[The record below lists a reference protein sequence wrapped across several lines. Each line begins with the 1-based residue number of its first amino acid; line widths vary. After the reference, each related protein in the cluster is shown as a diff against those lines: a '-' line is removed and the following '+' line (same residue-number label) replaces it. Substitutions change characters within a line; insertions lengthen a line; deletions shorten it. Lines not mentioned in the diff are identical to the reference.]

1 MDDAPGG
8 RILVAVDG
16 SDSSKDALRTGARL
30 AEALGAP
37 LDAVLCWELPPF
49 FEGFR
54 DDEQQLRNRSARLL
68 ETTLEEVFGEPAVE
82 WDRFAHATLIAE
94 TATSLYTC
102 RLRGPADRHPAGRGE
117 RGRPDARRGPPRP
130 RRDHGDV
137 HGLRELRARLARS
150 LPRARG
156 PRLTAPGAGRDQP
169 RGEGRRAVSG
179 ASGSLPTVPRTRA
192 SAAMTW

>member
-68 ETTLEEVFGEPAVE
+68 ETTLEEVFGDGRPGELRSRLVHGQPGTRLVE
-82 WDRFAHATLIAE
+82 ESEGAQMLVVGR
-94 TATSLYTC
+94 
-102 RLRGPADRHPAGRGE
+102 RGRGGITGMFMGSVSSALVSHAHCPVLVV
-117 RGRPDARRGPPRP
+117 RG
-130 RRDHGDV
+130 
-137 HGLRELRARLARS
+137 
-150 LPRARG
+150 
-156 PRLTAPGAGRDQP
+156 
-169 RGEGRRAVSG
+169 
-179 ASGSLPTVPRTRA
+179 
-192 SAAMTW
+192 